1 MPLRPSRTSEHS
13 GGERQCSKVRL
24 EPYSRTNR
32 EQDVR
37 NDTGRK
43 SKQRI
48 CVDALRI
55 IVFGRQGPEVRIL
68 SPRPVSFAIIGP
80 CNLARHCLDFRYA
93 TMVSPLPSWRVPPSR
108 DGVPSP
114 LAPGHTVL
122 RHAVCFYFVF

>member
-68 SPRPVSFAIIGP
+68 SPRPVSFRSEERRVGKE
-80 CNLARHCLDFRYA
+80 C
-93 TMVSPLPSWRVPPSR
+93 VSTCRSR
-108 DGVPSP
+108 WEPY
-114 LAPGHTVL
+114 H
-122 RHAVCFYFVF
+122 

>member
-80 CNLARHCLDFRYA
+80 CNLARQCLDCRYA
-93 TMVSPLPSWRVPPSR
+93 TMVRSEE
-108 DGVPSP
+108 
-114 LAPGHTVL
+114 HTSEL
-122 RHAVCFYFVF
+122 QSLMR

>member
-80 CNLARHCLDFRYA
+80 CNLARSEEHTSELQSLMRISYAVFCLKKNKSNRH
-93 TMVSPLPSWRVPPSR
+93 TTHHQSNVSNQIN
-108 DGVPSP
+108 
-114 LAPGHTVL
+114 
-122 RHAVCFYFVF
+122 